1 MPATMLD
8 WPGRM
13 ATSLFLSGCGF
24 ACPYCHNPH
33 LLRPVDRPADWAA
46 FAAHVAEKRAWL
58 DGVVVTGG
66 EPTDDPDL
74 RPLLEAI
81 ADMGVPVKL
90 DTNGCRPEVVR
101 QLISEGLVSAV
112 AVDVKAA
119 PSRYAAV
126 TGWEKAADA
135 VSETVS
141 VVIASGIEHEFRTT
155 AYPGAVTPEDLEHIA
170 HSLRG
175 GRLYAIQQYRPVDTA
190 ASAAAGAAVDP
201 YADETLLDAAQA
213 CSRFLP
219 TVVRGLS
226 AQEAGREQ

>member
-8 WPGRM
+8 WPGRL
-13 ATSLFLSGCGF
+13 AASLFLSGCGF

-33 LLRPVDRPADWAA
+33 LLSPVDEPADWAA

-74 RPLLEAI
+74 RPLLLAI
-81 ADMGVPVKL
+81 AEMGVPVKL
-90 DTNGCRPEVVR
+90 DTNGSRPALVR
-101 QLISEGLVSAV
+101 KLIAEGLLTAI
-112 AVDVKAA
+112 AVDIKAT
-119 PSRYAAV
+119 PLHYAAV
-126 TGWEKAADA
+126 TGWDGAADA
-135 VSETVS
+135 VSETVA

-155 AYPGAVTPEDLEHIA
+155 AYPGAVSPDDFEHIA

-175 GRLYAIQQYRPVDTA
+175 GRLYAIQQFRPVGTVSRGDA
-190 ASAAAGAAVDP
+190 FVEL

-213 CSRFLP
+213 CSRHLP
-219 TVVRGLS
+219 CVVRGLS
-226 AQEAGREQ
+226 ALEMGADE

>member
-1 MPATMLD
+1 MLD

-33 LLRPVDRPADWAA
+33 LLRPVDEPVDWAG

-74 RPLLEAI
+74 RPLLRAI
-81 ADMGVPVKL
+81 AEMGVPVKL
-90 DTNGCRPEVVR
+90 DTNGSRPELVR

-112 AVDVKAA
+112 AVDIKAP
-119 PSRYAAV
+119 PSNYAAV
-126 TGWEKAADA
+126 TGWEGAADA
-135 VSETVS
+135 VSETVA

-155 AYPGAVTPEDLEHIA
+155 AFPGAVAPDDLEHIA

-175 GRLYAIQQYRPVDTA
+175 GHLYAIQQFRPVEGA
-190 ASAAAGAAVDP
+190 PPGAAGVEP
-201 YADETLLDAAQA
+201 YSDETLLDAAQA
-213 CSRFLP
+213 CSRHLP
-219 TVVRGLS
+219 CVVRGLS
-226 AQEAGREQ
+226 THETGADE

>member
-1 MPATMLD
+1 MLD

-33 LLRPVDRPADWAA
+33 LLRPVDEPVDWAP

-74 RPLLEAI
+74 RPLLCAL

-90 DTNGCRPEVVR
+90 DTNGSRPELLR
-101 QLISEGLVSAV
+101 QLIAEQLVSAV
-112 AVDVKAA
+112 AVDIKAA
-119 PSRYAAV
+119 PSHYAAV
-126 TGWEKAADA
+126 TGWDGAADA
-135 VSETVS
+135 VSETVA
-141 VVIASGIEHEFRTT
+141 VVIASGIAHEFRTT

-175 GRLYAIQQYRPVDTA
+175 GSLYAIQQYR
-190 ASAAAGAAVDP
+190 AVKGMPSFDSGIDP
-201 YADETLLDAAQA
+201 YAGETLLEAAQA

-219 TVVRGLS
+219 CVVRGLS
-226 AQEAGREQ
+226 AQETGAEE

>member
-8 WPGRM
+8 WPGKM
-13 ATSLFLSGCGF
+13 ASTLFLSGCGF
-24 ACPYCHNPH
+24 ACPYCHNRH
-33 LLRPVDRPADWAA
+33 LLSPVAVPGDWAA
-46 FAAHVAEKRAWL
+46 FIAHIQEKRAWL

-74 RPLLEAI
+74 RPLLQAL

-90 DTNGCRPEVVR
+90 DTNGSRPDLVR
-101 QLISEGLVSAV
+101 RLIDEGLISAV

-119 PSRYAAV
+119 PSHYAAI
-126 TGWEKAADA
+126 TGWDGAADA

-141 VVIASGIEHEFRTT
+141 VVVASGIDHEFRTT
-155 AYPGAVTPEDLEHIA
+155 AYPGAVTAVDLEHIA

-175 GRLYAIQQYRPVDTA
+175 GQRYAIQQYRKVPGMPLDA
-190 ASAAAGAAVDP
+190 AAVDP
-201 YADETLLDAAQA
+201 YADEMLLEAAKA
-213 CSRFLP
+213 CSRHLP

-226 AQEAGREQ
+226 SHEAGADE

>member
-1 MPATMLD
+1 MLD

-33 LLRPVDRPADWAA
+33 LLSPVAEPADWAG
-46 FAAHVAEKRAWL
+46 FAAHVTEKREWL

-74 RPLLEAI
+74 RPLLLAI
-81 ADMGVPVKL
+81 AEMGIPVKL
-90 DTNGCRPEVVR
+90 DTNGSRPALVR
-101 QLISEGLVSAV
+101 RLISEGLVSSI

-119 PSRYAAV
+119 PSHYASV
-126 TGWEKAADA
+126 TGWDGAADA
-135 VSETVS
+135 VSETVA

-155 AYPGAVTPEDLEHIA
+155 AYPGAVTTDDLEHIA

-175 GRLYAIQQYRPVDTA
+175 GHLYAIQQFRPVGSASRAVA
-190 ASAAAGAAVDP
+190 AFAP
-201 YADETLLDAAQA
+201 YDDEVLLVAAQE
-213 CSRFLP
+213 CSRHLP
-219 TVVRGLS
+219 CVVRGLN
-226 AQEAGREQ
+226 AQETGEDA

>member
-1 MPATMLD
+1 MLD

-24 ACPYCHNPH
+24 ACPHCHNPH
-33 LLRPVDRPADWAA
+33 LLRPVDEPVDWAG

-74 RPLLEAI
+74 RPLLRAI

-90 DTNGCRPEVVR
+90 DTNGSRPELVR

-112 AVDVKAA
+112 AVDIKAA
-119 PSRYAAV
+119 PSNYAAV
-126 TGWEKAADA
+126 TGWEGAADA
-135 VSETVS
+135 VSETVV

-155 AYPGAVTPEDLEHIA
+155 AFPGAVTPDDLEHIA

-175 GRLYAIQQYRPVDTA
+175 GRLYAIQQFRPVEGA
-190 ASAAAGAAVDP
+190 PRGAAGVEP
-201 YADETLLDAAQA
+201 YSDETLLDAAQA
-213 CSRFLP
+213 CSRHLP
-219 TVVRGLS
+219 CAVRGLS
-226 AQEAGREQ
+226 SHETGADE